1 MKLTNPTR
9 TGDNYLNFELTEE
22 QEEIRMAVREFAEK
36 EFTPELAREYDEKE
50 DFPFELYKKAA
61 QLGFIGLHFEEEFGG
76 QGYGLIELILSIE
89 ELCRA
94 DSTLGTA
101 IMIGGFGSDLI
112 HMFGTEEQMQ
122 KYLPKVASGEWIASG
137 SFTEPARGSDITMVD
152 TTAVKDE
159 NGYTINGTKT
169 LISNAPIADFT
180 VVLCQTN
187 PGMTHRGS
195 SLLIVDKGTPGF
207 DSNKIE
213 GKMGIRASVLGE
225 FAFSDCKVPLEAL
238 VGVENMG
245 FYHTLEFLDVGRV
258 AVAAQTIGMAQGAL
272 EKALDYA
279 KERTQF
285 GRPLSDF
292 QVIQHKLADIATQIE
307 AARLMT
313 YKAAWL
319 LDQGRIIPKWSC
331 MAKNFATVAAG
342 RTVSEALQIFG
353 GYGYIAEYDIERI
366 YRDIRITELYEGTTE
381 IQKNMVARFLLRGE

>member
-1 MKLTNPTR
+1 M
-9 TGDNYLNFELTEE
+9 NFEFTEE

-36 EFTPELAREYDEKE
+36 EFTPELARECDEKE
-50 DFPFELYKKAA
+50 EFPMELYKRAA
-61 QLGFIGLHFEEEFGG
+61 ELGLIGLHFEEEFGG
-76 QGYGLIELILSIE
+76 QGYGLTELCISIE

-101 IMIGGFGSDLI
+101 ILIGAFGSDMI
-112 HMFGTEEQMQ
+112 HMFGTEEQMT

-137 SFTEPARGSDITMVD
+137 AFTEPARGSDITMVD
-152 TTAVKDE
+152 TTAIKDDE
-159 NGYTINGTKT
+159 GYTINGSKT
-169 LISNAPIADFT
+169 LISNAPIADFGII
-180 VVLCQTN
+180 LCQTD
-187 PGMTHRGS
+187 PGVQHRGS
-195 SLLIVDKGTPGF
+195 SLLIVDRGTLGF
-207 DSNKIE
+207 DSNTIH
-213 GKMGIRASVLGE
+213 GKMGIRSATLGE
-225 FAFSDCKVPLEAL
+225 FSFSDCKVPLDSL

-258 AVAAQTIGMAQGAL
+258 AVSAQTVGMAQGAFDR
-272 EKALDYA
+272 ALAYA

-285 GRPLSDF
+285 GRPISDF

-313 YKAAWL
+313 YKAAWYI
-319 LDQGRIIPKWSC
+319 DQDRIIPKWSC

-342 RTVSEALQIFG
+342 RSVSEALQIFG
-353 GYGYIAEYDIERI
+353 GYGYISEYDIERI